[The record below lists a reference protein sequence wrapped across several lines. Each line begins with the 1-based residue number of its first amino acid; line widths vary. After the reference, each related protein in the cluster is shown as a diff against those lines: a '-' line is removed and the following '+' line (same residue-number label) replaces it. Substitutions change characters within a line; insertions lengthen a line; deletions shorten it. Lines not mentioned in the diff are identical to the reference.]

1 MTCCTCLSSS
11 SSPAHLSLPYIEHSK
26 MTKWAGRLSKQQTRW
41 LYSLFC
47 FQQCVIWIFGEMS
60 RKGKKKCSYIW
71 SQMCVEE
78 NVPHNRGL
86 YGTLVLARS
95 QRCPPRAA
103 VLLKTVFFFS
113 FSPRVEVYLPFGLLT
128 KAAVSSAH
136 ILSRSAGEF

>member
-1 MTCCTCLSSS
+1 
-11 SSPAHLSLPYIEHSK
+11 
-26 MTKWAGRLSKQQTRW
+26 
-41 LYSLFC
+41 
-47 FQQCVIWIFGEMS
+47 MS